1 MKPDSELA
9 IRMSL
14 PDPSEGQLRNLT
26 YAVVASVKH
35 DMERRERANRH
46 DYAEVKYIDNDMCA
60 NVHRILTEALKVPY
74 ACMDDSFKLLKDYIN
89 RQLPAPFV
97 IQYPV
102 CPRCIAADL
111 NHNERN
117 P

>member
-1 MKPDSELA
+1 MKPDSEPA

-14 PDPSEGQLRNLT
+14 PDPSEGQLRQLT
-26 YAVVASVKH
+26 YALVASV
-35 DMERRERANRH
+35 RH
-46 DYAEVKYIDNDMCA
+46 NMDRQAHAKYIDVRGIENDTLSD
-60 NVHRILTEALKVPY
+60 VHCILTEALKVPY
-74 ACMDDSFKLLKDYIN
+74 ACMDDSFKLLKDYIS
-89 RQLPAPFV
+89 RELPAPFV